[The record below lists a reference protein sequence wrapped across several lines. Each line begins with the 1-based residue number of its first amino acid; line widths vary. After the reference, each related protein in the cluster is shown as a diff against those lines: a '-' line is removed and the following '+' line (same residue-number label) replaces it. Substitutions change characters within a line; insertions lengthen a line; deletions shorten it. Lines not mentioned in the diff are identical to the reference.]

1 MYALGGK
8 VHILVFHGRTA
19 KKTRGL
25 CGSIIYE
32 RVVCR
37 IVYWRVDASRTLAV
51 DRIEAYGV
59 VDSLIVMVDSELQRV
74 HLGCVNTKNLR

>member
-1 MYALGGK
+1 MYALSCK

-19 KKTRGL
+19 KKARGL
-25 CGSIIYE
+25 RGSIIYE
-32 RVVCR
+32 RIVCR